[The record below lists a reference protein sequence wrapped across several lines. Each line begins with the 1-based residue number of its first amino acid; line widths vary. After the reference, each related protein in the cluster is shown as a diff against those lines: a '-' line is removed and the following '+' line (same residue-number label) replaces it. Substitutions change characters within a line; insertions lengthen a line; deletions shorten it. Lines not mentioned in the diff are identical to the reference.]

1 MKEAQQMMNDPAFQA
16 QMKKMSES
24 QGFQQ
29 HMKASQDMLK
39 DPEKVKELESK
50 MQEKLEEGNKLLEK
64 AKTEEATGEKGGEEA
79 VEEAAEGDKKE
90 AAAVKKD
97 DVEDEMPDI
106 PSLNLN

>member
-1 MKEAQQMMNDPAFQA
+1 MMNDPAFQA

-29 HMKASQDMLK
+29 HMQASQDMLK

-50 MQEKLEEGNKLLEK
+50 MQNKLEEGNKLLEK
-64 AKTEEATGEKGGEEA
+64 AKKEEATNGEKGEEA
-79 VEEAAEGDKKE
+79 AAEEGAEGDKKE
-90 AAAVKKD
+90 AATAKKD
-97 DVEDEMPDI
+97 DDEDEMPDI